1 MDNCEDPKEC
11 NGVSETEAQIDE
23 NKAGKN
29 DDIIATSYALSEI
42 PLILIHMH
50 RWFYIDIN
58 TIE

>member
-1 MDNCEDPKEC
+1 MDNCEELKES

-42 PLILIHMH
+42 PLILVH
-50 RWFYIDIN
+50 FIDIN